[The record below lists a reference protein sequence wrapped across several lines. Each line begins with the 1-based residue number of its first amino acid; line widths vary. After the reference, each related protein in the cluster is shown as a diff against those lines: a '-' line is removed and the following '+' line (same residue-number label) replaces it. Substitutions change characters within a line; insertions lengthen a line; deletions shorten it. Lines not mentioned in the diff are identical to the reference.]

1 MAKKS
6 KKEIRILF
14 TSVGRR
20 VELVQAFKNAAEE
33 LLLSVKVYGADLSD
47 TAPALCFCDVQMRVC
62 RISDENYIPLLLRI
76 CEENEIDLLIPT
88 IDTDLLLLAQH
99 KNSFGEIGT
108 KVFISSPEMVSYCR
122 DKRRTAEL
130 FKRCGLL
137 APESFGEVENYNLG
151 YPAFIKP
158 LDGSSSVDAYK
169 VSDKQELQ
177 EYAGRIANYVI
188 QPFVEG
194 TEYTVDI
201 MCDFEGNPLF
211 ITPRERIAVRG
222 GEVLKTKI
230 VQDEQIIEE
239 SKQLIDVFKPCGPIT
254 VQLIRTTDKKD
265 YFIEINPRFGGGA
278 PLSMKAGADAAKV
291 AIKLLAGEA
300 VEYVETA
307 ARDGAVYSRFDQSIC
322 IGTQKAYKAN
332 KVTDLKDIYMGYAA
346 VVFDLDDT
354 LYSEKEYVKSGY
366 RKVAVEVLK
375 DVDAYERLWK
385 AFEEGKP
392 AIDTV
397 LLETEIYSEELKA
410 ECLKVYRDQLPDIH
424 LYEGVKEMLE
434 DLRKAGKKTGIIT
447 DGRVV
452 GQTNKI
458 EKLGLH
464 ELVDEIIVT
473 DELAGHGN
481 AKLFRKPNNIAFE
494 IMQRRLNVRFEE
506 MIYVGDNLAK
516 DFVAPQKLG
525 MAYAYVDN
533 IEGIYRGN

>member
-6 KKEIRILF
+6 EKEIRILF

-33 LLLSVKVYGADLSD
+33 LLLSVKVYGTDLSD

-62 RISDENYIPLLLRI
+62 RISDENYIPLLLHI

-99 KNSFGEIGT
+99 KNSFGKIGT

-230 VQDEQIIEE
+230 VQDAQIIEE

-322 IGTQKAYKAN
+322 IDTQKAYKAN
-332 KVTDLKDIYMGYAA
+332 NVTDLKDIYMGYAA

-375 DVDAYERLWK
+375 DIGAYERLWK

-397 LLETEIYSEELKA
+397 LLEAEIYSEELKV

-481 AKLFRKPNNIAFE
+481 ANLFRKPNSIAFE